1 MQNKRKRSNSNRKC
15 DDQHVSRSF
24 SQLSISQKTTKKKKS
39 SITRSHYSNSS
50 ELFNDVNGDGASG
63 RNRNE
68 ANKKTIKEKDHKKG
82 SLSLNDI
89 QRFKPR
95 YLRVSDKVFKQMLSN
110 AIQSN
115 DNGSGGR
122 RHIEGEG
129 DGGGGTTEGEGDGG
143 GGNTEGEGDG
153 AATAQR
159 MIQSLDTTEKLQFV
173 RQMTET
179 TNNLSYFDLQRQ
191 LWQEYFN
198 MSLKEDA
205 SQVATAAAAGRQ
217 RRQRLS
223 KADAKQHNTCY
234 LVTYPK
240 HMIEKRQQTIA
251 QQMQRTINELNQ
263 YIMQLNTYTTQW
275 QPSIDSNILSSAIN
289 TCVKKG
295 QERLKRAFDQ
305 KKKMLEL
312 NSHDHDLIHKV
323 YDLQPNDEQV
333 CIYQRNNIRDIVLYR
348 YTVICFSLLGT
359 LGKNDMASNCR

>member
-50 ELFNDVNGDGASG
+50 ELFNGVNDDGASG
-63 RNRNE
+63 RNQSE
-68 ANKKTIKEKDHKKG
+68 ANKKTIKGKDHMKE

-115 DNGSGGR
+115 ANGSGGR
-122 RHIEGEG
+122 RDI
-129 DGGGGTTEGEGDGG
+129 EGEGDGG

-198 MSLKEDA
+198 MSLKEDT

-263 YIMQLNTYTTQW
+263 YIMQLNTYATQW

-295 QERLKRAFDQ
+295 QERLKRAFDH

-312 NSHDHDLIHKV
+312 NSHDHGLIQKV

-333 CIYQRNNIRDIVLYR
+333 CINQRNNMRDIVLHT
-348 YTVICFSLLGT
+348 YTVKCFSLLGT